1 MAQQVKNPSAM
12 QEMQVQF
19 LGREDSPEEVMVTH
33 CSILVGKIPW
43 TDEPG
48 RLWCMGCKE
57 SDTIEATAHTTHH
70 LAGLRGTL
78 NNKCRMSASIR

>member
-19 LGREDSPEEVMVTH
+19 LGREDPPEEVMVTH

-48 RLWCMGCKE
+48 GLRCMGCKE
-57 SDTIEATAHTTHH
+57 SDTIEATEHTAHH
-70 LAGLRGTL
+70 LAGLRGML

>member
-43 TDEPG
+43 TEEPG

-57 SDTIEATAHTTHH
+57 SDTTEATEHTTHH

-78 NNKCRMSASIR
+78 NNK